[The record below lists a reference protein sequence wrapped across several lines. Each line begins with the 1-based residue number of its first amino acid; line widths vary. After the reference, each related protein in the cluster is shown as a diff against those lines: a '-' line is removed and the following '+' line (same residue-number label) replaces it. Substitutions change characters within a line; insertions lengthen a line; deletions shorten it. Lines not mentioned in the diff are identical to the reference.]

1 MNLLTAFI
9 AGLIFGMG
17 LILSGMANP
26 EKIIDFLD
34 ITGQWDPS
42 LMFVMAGALIVSF
55 FAFRYVKNRNQTCLK
70 QAIQLPTSTQIDRR
84 LVVGSILFGAGWGM
98 AGYCPGPALTSLL
111 TWQLEPFIFVLTML
125 AGMGI
130 YTWIAG
136 KH

>member
-84 LVVGSILFGAGWGM
+84 LVVGSILFGAGWGI

>member
-1 MNLLTAFI
+1 MNLITAFI
-9 AGLIFGMG
+9 AGLLFGMG

-26 EKIIDFLD
+26 KKIIDFLD

-55 FAFRYVKNRNQTCLK
+55 FAFRYVRDRNQTCLK
-70 QAIQLPTSTQIDRR
+70 QAIQLPTRTQIDRR
-84 LVVGSILFGAGWGM
+84 LVLGSILFGTGWGM

-111 TWQLEPFIFVLTML
+111 TWQLEPFIFVLSML

-130 YTWIAG
+130 YAWIEG
-136 KH
+136 EH

>member
-9 AGLIFGMG
+9 AGLIFGIG

-26 EKIIDFLD
+26 KKILDFLD

-55 FAFRYVKNRNQTCLK
+55 FAFRYVKDRNQTCLK
-70 QAIQLPTSTQIDRR
+70 QAIKLPTSTQIDRR
-84 LVVGSILFGAGWGM
+84 LVLGSMVFGAGWGI

-111 TWQLEPFIFVLTML
+111 TWQLEPFIFVLSML

-130 YTWIAG
+130 YAWIES
-136 KH
+136 KR

>member
-70 QAIQLPTSTQIDRR
+70 QAIQLPTSTRIDRR
-84 LVVGSILFGAGWGM
+84 LVVGSIVFGAGWGM

-111 TWQLEPFIFVLTML
+111 IWQLEPFIFVLSML

-130 YTWIAG
+130 YVWIAG
-136 KH
+136 KR